1 MPKLGPNFYT
11 STWERIKDRLDPEH
25 PDDTWEI
32 AIAGIEGR
40 FRERFEK
47 PADAIQDLDKKDSSL
62 YAEGRG
68 FSIVAIDCLLLEALH
83 GYEQGKRTKDSKK
96 TGKAFEKLLTSK
108 TEFFGDVFKEGTRAR
123 TFGSAVR
130 NGILHDGETRDG
142 WLVRQG
148 KPNGQVVTAQ
158 GEWQVLNRDA
168 FHTAVKKCLADY
180 FARLRSADDP
190 KHVELRRAFKDRVDV
205 LCKESEPPTTA
216 STR

>member
-11 STWERIKDRLDPEH
+11 STWERIKDRLDPEL
-25 PDDTWEI
+25 PDDNWEI

-68 FSIVAIDCLLLEALH
+68 FSIVALDCLLLEALH
-83 GYEQGKRTKDSKK
+83 GFEQGKRTKNSKK

-108 TEFFGDVFKEGTRAR
+108 PQFGDAFKVAHRAE
-123 TFGSAVR
+123 TFAESVR
-130 NGILHDGETRDG
+130 NGILHDGETRYG

-148 KPNGQVVTAQ
+148 KPDGPVVTGQ
-158 GEWQVLNRDA
+158 GEWHVLNRDA
-168 FHTAVKKCLADY
+168 FHAALKKCLATY
-180 FARLRSADDP
+180 FAKLRASDDP
-190 KHVELRRAFKDRVDV
+190 KNVEFRQAFKDRVDV
-205 LCKESEPPTTA
+205 LCDESEP
-216 STR
+216 RNEG